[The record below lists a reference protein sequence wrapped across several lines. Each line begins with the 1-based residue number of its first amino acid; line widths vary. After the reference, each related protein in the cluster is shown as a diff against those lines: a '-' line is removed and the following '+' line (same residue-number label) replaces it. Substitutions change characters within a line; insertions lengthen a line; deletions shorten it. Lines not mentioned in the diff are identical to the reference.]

1 MTITKENLK
10 KFILEQVQGLLDP
23 DAADDNA
30 EKPDSS
36 QLKQIKR
43 GASTGGRMPVEDYVE
58 ALSAIL
64 ASEKVSPQVR
74 LEAFR
79 KVFGQG
85 PGARIHAEITK
96 RMKEQP

>member
-1 MTITKENLK
+1 
-10 KFILEQVQGLLDP
+10 
-23 DAADDNA
+23 
-30 EKPDSS
+30 
-36 QLKQIKR
+36 
-43 GASTGGRMPVEDYVE
+43 MPVEDYVE

>member
-1 MTITKENLK
+1 MRLTKEGLK
-10 KFILEQVQGLLDP
+10 KIILEQVQDLLDP
-23 DAADDNA
+23 EADQEGGDGP
-30 EKPDSS
+30 ESS

-43 GASTGGRMPVEDYVE
+43 GASTGSRMPVEDYVE

-79 KVFGQG
+79 RVFGQG
-85 PGARIHAEITK
+85 PGSRIHAEITK
-96 RMKEQP
+96 RIKEQP

>member
-1 MTITKENLK
+1 MKLTEENLK
-10 KFILEQVQGLLDP
+10 KFILEQVQNLLDP
-23 DAADDNA
+23 EAAEGEE

-43 GASTGGRMPVEDYVE
+43 GASTGVRMPVEDYIE

-64 ASEKVSPQVR
+64 ASDKVSPQVR

>member
-1 MTITKENLK
+1 M
-10 KFILEQVQGLLDP
+10 QGLLEP
-23 DAADDNA
+23 DTASDEAGD
-30 EKPDSS
+30 PDSS

-43 GASTGGRMPVEDYVE
+43 GASTGARMPVDDYIE

-74 LEAFR
+74 LDAFK
-79 KVFGQG
+79 KVFGEG
-85 PGARIHAEITK
+85 PGARVHAEITK